1 MKFCDEKC
9 NECTLLDN
17 RQLSMILNMLY
28 SWFGDDVYKIVQSQC
43 PNLTCCADCRIDDFC
58 HIKGCVIYED
68 AENEVKRLFA
78 E

>member
-1 MKFCDEKC
+1 MRFCDENC

-17 RQLSMILNMLY
+17 RQLSKILNMLL
-28 SWFGDDVYKIVQSQC
+28 SRFGDDVYKIVQSQC

-58 HIKGCVIYED
+58 HIEGCEIYED
-68 AENEVKRLFA
+68 AEEDVAKLMG